1 MTATKELI
9 DWLDIESKLA
19 KKDDSPV
26 ASAYL
31 RDAAQRLRELSKPD
45 CVWTFDADQGMYDAG
60 CGEAWCF
67 EEGGTAENKVKF
79 CPFCQGA
86 VREAT

>member
-1 MTATKELI
+1 MTTTQELI
-9 DWLDIESKLA
+9 KKLLALESILPA
-19 KKDDSPV
+19 KGRATCGEAVD
-26 ASAYL
+26 
-31 RDAAQRLRELSKPD
+31 RLRELDKPD
-45 CVWTFDADQGMYDAG
+45 CVWTFDADQGMYDTG